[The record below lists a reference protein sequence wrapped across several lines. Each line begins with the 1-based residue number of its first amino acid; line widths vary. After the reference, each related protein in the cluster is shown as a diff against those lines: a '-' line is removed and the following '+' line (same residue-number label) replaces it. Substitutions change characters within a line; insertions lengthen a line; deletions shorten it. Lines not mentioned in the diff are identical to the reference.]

1 MTEHT
6 HSDECR
12 PNCRFRRLY
21 EGSQVS
27 LTDMSSRQAA
37 ALSRVGRLR
46 AGLVTALRRA
56 FPEQAAAAEAQMG
69 RRLADV
75 DDEVLLAFLDSLLRT
90 STGREERAMLDALA
104 AALAVSGII
113 DDPSSTPASWIPE
126 IGRARRMQHTAPVAP
141 QTQPH
146 QAAAAAPAAVSPA
159 HASLATA
166 SLVPH
171 EQPVSTGTAP
181 SPSDRVTVPL
191 DSLFGDAPVI
201 NNSENDFDLGWD
213 DPLDHEPVLVD
224 AGTPAALDELFG
236 AVGTAPAHT
245 TSAPAPVPTV
255 HDRLDTQAPAP
266 AQPDVTPLV
275 DLWPDERLGNPAPS
289 GDSWTPSPIRPNE
302 ETRTTPAPP
311 AAVPPPTVFESV
323 VRPELFPST
332 PKSSRSK
339 SSAKKRTTRIQ
350 AEAPADSSDAA
361 PFQPTAPAEHR
372 DGLDDVLRQAL
383 LAAASI
389 PRPVFTRDLVAIAGT
404 PEVVSVWED
413 ECRAHPEL
421 TQVRFVSPKARHRAR
436 GSLIIPDDS
445 LRATPRRGYD
455 DWWVQAINRYF
466 GARLYELGVLLHRVG
481 DELVSTRFGEQT
493 AVLRLNSSRGLVG
506 IVVAMNDRLE
516 PGEPA
521 REELAAAL
529 EELFA
534 ERLTLAAVLMS
545 AGEERDLTRLVEATV
560 GLASERGW
568 NPAFPV
574 VSARSWEYADD
585 RGSTARVILG
595 G

>member
-1 MTEHT
+1 MSEHQ
-6 HSDECR
+6 HGDECR

-27 LTDMSSRQAA
+27 LTDMSGRQAS

-104 AALAVSGII
+104 GALAVSGII
-113 DDPSSTPASWIPE
+113 ADPSSSPASWIPE
-126 IGRARRMQHTAPVAP
+126 ISRSRRMQHATPSTYTTEQQPALVSRPTTPEPSTPPESREHSIP
-141 QTQPH
+141 Q
-146 QAAAAAPAAVSPA
+146 SP
-159 HASLATA
+159 SI
-166 SLVPH
+166 
-171 EQPVSTGTAP
+171 GTAP

-191 DSLFGDAPVI
+191 ESLFGEPPTVDD
-201 NNSENDFDLGWD
+201 SDFDLGWD
-213 DPLDHEPVLVD
+213 DPIDSEPNTIET
-224 AGTPAALDELFG
+224 GPPAALDELFTPTG
-236 AVGTAPAHT
+236 VAPGLAT
-245 TSAPAPVPTV
+245 TLIV
-255 HDRLDTQAPAP
+255 HDRLDAETALE
-266 AQPDVTPLV
+266 AQDAVTPLV
-275 DLWPDERLGNPAPS
+275 DLWPDEQLGNPAPS
-289 GDSWTPSPIRPNE
+289 GEGWAPSPVRPNE
-302 ETRTTPAPP
+302 DARTTPAPP
-311 AAVPPPTVFESV
+311 AAMPPPTVFESV
-323 VRPELFPST
+323 VRPELFPSA
-332 PKSSRSK
+332 PRSSK
-339 SSAKKRTTRIQ
+339 SKTSTKKRTTRIQ
-350 AEAPADSSDAA
+350 AEAPADAGDSAA
-361 PFQPTAPAEHR
+361 FQPSASSQGRE
-372 DGLDDVLRQAL
+372 GLDDVLRQAL

-404 PEVVSVWED
+404 PEIVSTWED

-421 TQVRFVSPKARHRAR
+421 TQVRFVSPKARHRSR

-481 DELVSTRFGEQT
+481 DELVSTRFGEHT

-521 REELAAAL
+521 RDELAAAL

-560 GLASERGW
+560 SLASERGW